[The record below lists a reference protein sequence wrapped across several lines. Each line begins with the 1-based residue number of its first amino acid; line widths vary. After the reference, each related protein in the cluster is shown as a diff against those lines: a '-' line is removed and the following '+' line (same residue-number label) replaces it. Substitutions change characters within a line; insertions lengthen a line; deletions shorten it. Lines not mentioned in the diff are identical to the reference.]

1 MTLTLANPWLTLT
14 LQPEQACFSLSHSTH
29 AAFGV
34 ANASFGVR
42 VAAGLASRALLPGQ
56 LVLQT
61 LAEEPGFPT
70 ANGLLDSVR
79 LTYASRQ
86 GGYALHVHL
95 GLLREKPLML
105 LRLRLEN
112 LAETNLH
119 PDEFVFLET
128 PPEGLTFNPA
138 TESNPFFFSN
148 GWQSWSPARVYHA
161 PDRQQRTHLGL
172 LARPMIQENN
182 AQPPARRGHFTSD
195 MFALLGD
202 QAAGSALVAGFLAQK
217 QQFGTI
223 QADLTGPLSVRV
235 VASADRVTLRPGASL
250 ETDWAAF
257 GIVPTASPSPLDVYL
272 SAVQKENNALLP
284 TKPPLGWCSWYHYFT
299 HINAGI
305 IRENLGA
312 IQQMQRAL
320 PLELV
325 QIDDGYQ
332 KSVGEWLEF
341 NPGFPDGVKPLAD
354 EIKTAGLTPGLWLA
368 PYIVRRG
375 TGLISQHPEWLLR
388 DRRGRLVNAG
398 FGWNTLTAGLDLTVP
413 EALDYTREVIH
424 TAAHD
429 WGFPYLKL
437 DFLYAAALPA
447 VRRDPTLTRAQV
459 LRRGLEIIR
468 EAAGTETTLLGCGC
482 PLGSG
487 IGLMDLMR
495 ISADVGPTWAPSF
508 NGIQSIFSQE
518 PNMPCARNAIQN
530 ILTRSSLDQ
539 RWWGNDPD
547 CLLTRPDTD
556 LTLAEVQ
563 SLATAI
569 GMTGGALLISD
580 DMTRLPEER
589 LRIARA
595 LVPHVPPNP
604 RVLDGFDVPM
614 PARLVQSL
622 ESPVGPY
629 SLIAFFNWSDHCQD
643 LRFQPSEWGLEP
655 GREWFGREFWTGDA
669 AFFGDEWFFHA
680 VPAHGCR
687 LFTLREL
694 TEQVLYAGS
703 DLHFSQGMEVS
714 AWQSREGITNFTLSL
729 GRDAQGTC
737 YLLCPR
743 LPVEV
748 LCDGQSVQWEPVD
761 GNMVRVP
768 VSVHGQASVV
778 IRY

>member
-14 LQPEQACFSLSHSTH
+14 LQPEHACFSLSHSTL
-29 AAFGV
+29 AAFGI
-34 ANASFGVR
+34 ASASFGAR
-42 VAAGLASRALLPGQ
+42 VAAGLASRGYLPGQ

-61 LAEEPGFPT
+61 LAEVPGFPT

-112 LAETNLH
+112 LAETDLH

-128 PPEGLTFNPA
+128 PPEGLTFNPGTA
-138 TESNPFFFSN
+138 SNPFFFSN

-202 QAAGSALVAGFLAQK
+202 QAAGSALVAGFLSQK

-223 QADLTGPLSVRV
+223 QADLTGPLRVRV
-235 VASADRVTLRPGASL
+235 AASADRVTLRPGASL

-413 EALDYTREVIH
+413 EAIT
-424 TAAHD
+424 
-429 WGFPYLKL
+429 
-437 DFLYAAALPA
+437 
-447 VRRDPTLTRAQV
+447 V
-459 LRRGLEIIR
+459 L
-468 EAAGTETTLLGCGC
+468 AGTTFI
-482 PLGSG
+482 
-487 IGLMDLMR
+487 IGLTT
-495 ISADVGPTWAPSF
+495 GP
-508 NGIQSIFSQE
+508 N
-518 PNMPCARNAIQN
+518 
-530 ILTRSSLDQ
+530 
-539 RWWGNDPD
+539 
-547 CLLTRPDTD
+547 
-556 LTLAEVQ
+556 
-563 SLATAI
+563 
-569 GMTGGALLISD
+569 
-580 DMTRLPEER
+580 
-589 LRIARA
+589 LR
-595 LVPHVPPNP
+595 
-604 RVLDGFDVPM
+604 
-614 PARLVQSL
+614 
-622 ESPVGPY
+622 
-629 SLIAFFNWSDHCQD
+629 
-643 LRFQPSEWGLEP
+643 
-655 GREWFGREFWTGDA
+655 
-669 AFFGDEWFFHA
+669 
-680 VPAHGCR
+680 
-687 LFTLREL
+687 
-694 TEQVLYAGS
+694 
-703 DLHFSQGMEVS
+703 
-714 AWQSREGITNFTLSL
+714 
-729 GRDAQGTC
+729 
-737 YLLCPR
+737 
-743 LPVEV
+743 
-748 LCDGQSVQWEPVD
+748 SVQ
-761 GNMVRVP
+761 RVEQQRKLKRNLRQT
-768 VSVHGQASVV
+768 GTQ
-778 IRY
+778 